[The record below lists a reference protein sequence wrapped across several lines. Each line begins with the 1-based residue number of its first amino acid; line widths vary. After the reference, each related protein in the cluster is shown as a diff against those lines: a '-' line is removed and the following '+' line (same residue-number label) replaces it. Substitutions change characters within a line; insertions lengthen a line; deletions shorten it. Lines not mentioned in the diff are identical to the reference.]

1 MGPEWLG
8 EYYETHPSDHAKDL
22 EVALEKCL
30 LRAEQDELRGLYVG
44 ATLALEAM
52 DGDGGGR
59 SRSRSAETPALSHHL
74 SSLEDLGL
82 PEEMCLPEPAVVS
95 PPEEQNLVEVKIA
108 SESPER
114 VRVRKSPVHGFY
126 HAIKHRVGSFRR
138 WRWPTIRKKGKGEKE
153 MRAKTEAERKSSSGS
168 SQPEEG
174 KRKSG

>member
-8 EYYETHPSDHAKDL
+8 EYYETHPNDHAKDL

-30 LRAEQDELRGLYVG
+30 LRDEQDELRGLYVG
-44 ATLALEAM
+44 ATQALEAL
-52 DGDGGGR
+52 DGDGGGSNC
-59 SRSRSAETPALSHHL
+59 SRSPYTPSLSHHL

-95 PPEEQNLVEVKIA
+95 PPGEQNLVEVKSA

-126 HAIKHRVGSFRR
+126 HAIKHRVGAFRR
-138 WRWPTIRKKGKGEKE
+138 WRWPTIGKKGKGQKE
-153 MRAKTEAERKSSSGS
+153 RGAKTEAERKSSSGS
-168 SQPEEG
+168 SQQEEG
-174 KRKSG
+174 KRK